1 MNNNEDAV
9 VAALTATTSEPK
21 SNAQTQDNQQGKCSS
36 KLPEIEIPYYTSIKD
51 TQPHS
56 KVTLAGLI
64 EKVKNP
70 SIGDKQNA
78 AALTPYSA
86 NGKQKQDAIKAQYHA
101 IVVDHDDDDLTK
113 EQVCAKYDS
122 FNINYIAFTT
132 SSHLQEKDGKTAN
145 RWKVVIPLAAP
156 INQEIFSA
164 VSLGITLLMKADLA
178 QVRVQQVFY
187 APNKLSGQ
195 APYDYIMQLDSTLL
209 NISDRNSELVKA
221 ALQAFQK
228 YERSKDVEAK
238 TSKAKPRNV
247 IKSHSSI
254 IDLVN
259 DAYDL
264 ESVILAAG
272 YKPQGKKYLSPFSSS
287 GLAGVVI
294 SEQKLYSHHG
304 VSDPLSSLNHDG
316 HALDTFDVLCCL
328 HHSGDFSAAI
338 KHYANELDG
347 DGQKQRQKEYAE
359 AKEEVKAPPEPIK
372 LKGGV
377 SPLPFDFKSFALNGN
392 SKEMRQQMLEDKFVL
407 NGIAILGQGTAL
419 YSKPNSG
426 KTLLTIHLVCEGIK
440 SGELNADDVFYVN
453 ADDNFKGLVTK
464 LEIAERYGFNMVAP
478 GYSDFNVN
486 EFAGYMDAMIKGD
499 QCQGKVIILDT
510 LKKFTNIMDK
520 KVSSDFGKVMRGF
533 VSKGGTMI
541 LLAHTNK
548 NRDNDGKV
556 VFSGTSDI
564 VDDVDCA
571 YTIDASEGS
580 DGLYKTVVFENIK
593 SRGDVEQDIAF
604 KYLNKV
610 TIADGGYL
618 ALLDS
623 VSRVSE
629 QQAQLA
635 KSQVKVQEILDKN
648 APTIEAIRE
657 ALEGGEMPKTELIE
671 AAHQLSGVSKER
683 VTKALNAHTGK
694 DWAKGHRWSKRKG
707 EKHSYFYRLITDYS
721 RGNEA
726 LSYQEVKYGG

>member
-1 MNNNEDAV
+1 MSSHKGGNAPR
-9 VAALTATTSEPK
+9 AALTAPETLR
-21 SNAQTQDNQQGKCSS
+21 SNAQTQEIQQYNYKPNSFD
-36 KLPEIEIPYYTSIKD
+36 LPFYRKIKD
-51 TQPHS
+51 
-56 KVTLAGLI
+56 VTPERLIKLDDFLAM
-64 EKVKNP
+64 VKNP

-86 NGKQKQDAIKAQYHA
+86 NGKQKQDAINAQYYA
-101 IVVDHDDDDLTK
+101 IIVDHDDDNLTK
-113 EQVCAKYDS
+113 EQLCAKYDK
-122 FNINYIAFTT
+122 FDTNYIAFTT
-132 SSHLQEKDGKTAN
+132 SSHQQTKKGIKAN
-145 RWKVVIPLAAP
+145 RWKVVIPLYEP
-156 INQEIFSA
+156 INQRQFSTISLA
-164 VSLGITLLMKADLA
+164 VTLLMKADLA
-178 QVRVQQVFY
+178 QVRAQQVFF
-187 APNKLSGQ
+187 APNKLTKQ
-195 APYDYIMQLDSTLL
+195 APYEYITRLDSLFL
-209 NISDRNSELVKA
+209 NIRDADSKLINA
-221 ALQAFQK
+221 ATPIFEK
-228 YERSKDVEAK
+228 YERSKEVEAK
-238 TSKAKPRNV
+238 TAKAKPRNV
-247 IKSHSSI
+247 TNTNNDIFEF
-254 IDLVN
+254 VN
-259 DAYDL
+259 DAYEL
-264 ESVILAAG
+264 EDVILAAG
-272 YKPQGKKYLSPFSSS
+272 YNKQGKKYLSPSSES
-287 GLAGVVI
+287 GGAGVYI
-294 SEQKLYSHHG
+294 FNGEKLYSHHG

-328 HHSGDFSAAI
+328 YHSGDVSAAV
-338 KHYANELDG
+338 KHYANELDA
-347 DGQKQRQKEYAE
+347 DGQKKRQKEYAE
-359 AKEEVKAPPEPIK
+359 AKAQDKTPPEPTR

-377 SPLPFDFKSFALNGN
+377 TPLLFDFKSFALNGN

-407 NGIAILGQGTAL
+407 NGIALLGQATAI
-419 YSKPNSG
+419 YAKPNSG

-440 SGELNADDVFYVN
+440 SGELSADDVFYVN
-453 ADDNFKGLVTK
+453 ADDNHKGLVTK
-464 LEIAERYGFNMVAP
+464 LEIAEKYKFNMVAP
-478 GYSDFNVN
+478 GFKGFNVN
-486 EFAGYMDAMIKGD
+486 EFTEYMSAMVNGD
-499 QCQGKVIILDT
+499 QCKGKVIILDT

-571 YTIDASEGS
+571 YTIDVSEGS

-604 KYLNKV
+604 KYSNKV

-635 KSQVKVQEILDKN
+635 KSQVKTQEMLDKN

-657 ALEGGEMPKTELIE
+657 ALEVGEMPKTDLIE
-671 AAHQLSGVSKER
+671 TAHQLSGVSKER

-694 DWAKGHRWSKRKG
+694 DWTKGHRWSKRKG

-721 RGNEA
+721 RADEP
-726 LSYQEVKYGG
+726 LSYQEAKYGR